1 MAYYDTI
8 NLVAGDDK
16 PELNFTLRDSSTAA
30 TGKTLDEDDATTWAP
45 IDLTAQT
52 VTVHFRL
59 LGSTSILDSMTCAI
73 TNPQVD
79 AGGVPNANTG
89 KCSMQWHD
97 TTLDVAAGTYEGEIE
112 LKDSSSRKQT
122 IFDKLKFKVRADF

>member
-16 PELNFTLRDSSTAA
+16 PELNFTLRDSNTAA
-30 TGKTLDEDDATTWAP
+30 SGATLDEDDATTWAP
-45 IDLTAQT
+45 IDLTAET
-52 VTVHFRL
+52 VKVHFRL
-59 LGSTSILDSMTCAI
+59 LGSTSVLDTMTC
-73 TNPQVD
+73 
-79 AGGVPNANTG
+79 G
-89 KCSMQWHD
+89 KTAPYTSGLCFMQWNA

-112 LKDSSSRKQT
+112 LEDSAGKKQT